1 MLHSKE
7 KTVQYRG
14 SVAEDEVVALRALSH
29 TAFQGQGLTG
39 HEFEIRAC
47 QLDADPTD
55 FQLGVTVVP
64 HGRHFYIGFESIRV
78 SLLELLQFGRPC
90 QRTYHVDVD
99 ASGPHSVAATRE
111 SPRMPSLAAA

>member
-1 MLHSKE
+1 MLYSKE

-78 SLLELLQFGRPC
+78 SLLELLQLGRPC
-90 QRTYHVDVD
+90 QRAYHVDVD
-99 ASGPHSVAATRE
+99 AIRPPLGCGNT
-111 SPRMPSLAAA
+111 